1 MKKFIQ
7 ILGVLALALATV
19 FACKKSGEEVK
30 KEERFSVAMKV
41 AEANG
46 NTENAIIIGSKA
58 ELKTA
63 LSEKD
68 APTYVKKVSAS
79 NNVFIPIVDGGTV
92 VPNPNKLCW
101 DEIDAYVN
109 AHKAEWQQQANQTC
123 STVLVCVTCPKA
135 GVGLYVLYAIKPT
148 SPKCTIYEAFE
159 MQFNISAFN
168 FTDNQLESESVA
180 SFIKGR

>member
-7 ILGVLALALATV
+7 IIGVLALALVTV

-30 KEERFSVAMKV
+30 KEERFSIAMKV
-41 AEANG
+41 AAANG
-46 NTENAIIIGSKA
+46 NTENAIIIGSKT

-63 LSEKD
+63 LSEKYV
-68 APTYVKKVSAS
+68 PIYVKKVSAS
-79 NNVFIPIVDGGTV
+79 NNVFIPIVGEPV
-92 VPNPNKLCW
+92 LPNPNKLCW

-123 STVLVCVTCPKA
+123 STVLVCVTCPNT
-135 GVGLYVLYAIKPT
+135 GGGLYVLYVIKPT

-168 FTDNQLESESVA
+168 FTNNQLESEAVA